1 MQWAMTTGTWDT
13 DVEVLVSETEMIQF
27 LENNELINK
36 KKGREGVCANTGD
49 KKK

>member
-13 DVEVLVSETEMIQF
+13 DVEVLVCETEMIQF

-36 KKGREGVCANTGD
+36 KKEEKGFAPIRAI
-49 KKK
+49 KK